1 MSSMTCPPKICEDG
15 TKDGYVY
22 PLPHENLWDKEP
34 RVFLY
39 LGLLFW
45 SFLGVAIVADVFMA
59 AIEKV
64 TSKKRTIKSKDGKS
78 VRTVKVWND
87 TVANLTLMAL
97 GSSAPEILLNVIE
110 ICLGGFELGPLG
122 ASTIVGSAA
131 FNLLIISAVCVI
143 AIDGGDIRYIKDTN
157 VYAITAFFSVFAYVW
172 LLLIVVV
179 ITPEIVDVWEAV
191 VTLLMF
197 PLLTCLSYAA
207 DRGMFGEIESRQ
219 ELSSMNNDEI
229 AQAEVAIL
237 KRYGTMTDE
246 KMMDIISREYG
257 EKVSRA
263 AYRVKA
269 TIGAKMGKAE
279 QAPKSSKVVPF
290 DDAEPKE
297 KMKLATI
304 QFASCAYTVMESV
317 GEMEIEV
324 MRTGEMASGVVKV
337 GYKTIDGTA
346 KGGKDFERVEGV
358 LEFAP
363 NCETQVI
370 KIQIGRASCRER
382 V

>member
-64 TSKKRTIKSKDGKS
+64 TSKKKLVKNKDGS
-78 VRTVKVWND
+78 HRTVKVWND

-179 ITPEIVDVWEAV
+179 ISPEIVDVWEAV
-191 VTLLMF
+191 VTFLMF
-197 PLLTCLSYAA
+197 PLLTVLSYGA
-207 DRGMFGEIESRQ
+207 DVGWFGKGEARQ
-219 ELSSMNNDEI
+219 ELSAMNNDEM
-229 AQAEVAIL
+229 AQAQVKIL
-237 KRYGTMTDE
+237 QRYGTMSDE
-246 KMMDIISREYG
+246 KLYEVMQREYG
-257 EKVSRA
+257 DKISRA

-269 TIGAKMGKAE
+269 TGAPRWGRPSRPPSRAR
-279 QAPKSSKVVPF
+279 
-290 DDAEPKE
+290 
-297 KMKLATI
+297 
-304 QFASCAYTVMESV
+304 SCPSTMPSP
-317 GEMEIEV
+317 
-324 MRTGEMASGVVKV
+324 R
-337 GYKTIDGTA
+337 
-346 KGGKDFERVEGV
+346 R
-358 LEFAP
+358 
-363 NCETQVI
+363 
-370 KIQIGRASCRER
+370 R
-382 V
+382 

>member
-1 MSSMTCPPKICEDG
+1 MSNMTCPPKICEDG

-64 TSKKRTIKSKDGKS
+64 TSKKKLVKNKDGS
-78 VRTVKVWND
+78 HRTVKVWND

-143 AIDGGDIRYIKDTN
+143 AIEGGDIRYIKDLN
-157 VYAITAFFSVFAYVW
+157 VYCITAFFSVFAYVW
-172 LLLIVVV
+172 LLIIVKF

-197 PLLTCLSYAA
+197 PLMT
-207 DRGMFGEIESRQ
+207 
-219 ELSSMNNDEI
+219 
-229 AQAEVAIL
+229 IL
-237 KRYGTMTDE
+237 
-246 KMMDIISREYG
+246 
-257 EKVSRA
+257 
-263 AYRVKA
+263 AY
-269 TIGAKMGKAE
+269 
-279 QAPKSSKVVPF
+279 
-290 DDAEPKE
+290 
-297 KMKLATI
+297 
-304 QFASCAYTVMESV
+304 
-317 GEMEIEV
+317 
-324 MRTGEMASGVVKV
+324 MAS
-337 GYKTIDGTA
+337 A
-346 KGGKDFERVEGV
+346 
-358 LEFAP
+358 
-363 NCETQVI
+363 
-370 KIQIGRASCRER
+370 
-382 V
+382 